1 VTSRSAAA
9 PDTRPLST
17 AEAPVPPRRG
27 AEFEG
32 TVTIRSRQ
40 TVADGVVSLEL
51 APSSGDGEAE
61 AEPLP
66 PWQPGAHIDVV
77 LPTGVTRQ
85 YSLCGPV
92 DAAGHSARWRI
103 AVLREPD
110 GRGGSQ
116 WIHDHVREG
125 DALRVRG
132 PRNNFPL
139 RPAARYLFVGGGIG
153 ITPLLPMI
161 AEAEAAGAEWSLLY
175 GGRTHGSMAFLP
187 ELAGYGERVS
197 VRPQDQYGLLDLAG
211 FLGGPDP
218 SALVYCCGPAP
229 LIDAVEAYCATWPSA
244 SLNVERF
251 AAAAGAGPAKGAA
264 AEQPIEVELRASG
277 MTLTVP
283 PELSVLKAVE
293 EAGVPVLSSC
303 EEGICGSCET
313 PVLDGE
319 VDHRDSLLTE
329 DERAANDTMLIC
341 VSRARGGRLVLDL

>member
-1 VTSRSAAA
+1 MTGPSTTAL
-9 PDTRPLST
+9 DTPGT
-17 AEAPVPPRRG
+17 TGTTTPAGPPRDTD
-27 AEFEG
+27 ADAVG
-32 TVTIRSRQ
+32 TVTVLSRR
-40 TVADGVVSLEL
+40 VEADGVVSLEL
-51 APSSGDGEAE
+51 GTRSG
-61 AEPLP
+61 EPLP

-92 DAAGHSARWRI
+92 GNTARWRV
-103 AVLREPD
+103 AVLREAD
-110 GRGGSQ
+110 GRGGSR
-116 WIHDHVREG
+116 WIHDHLHEG
-125 DALRVRG
+125 GELRVRG

-139 RPAARYLFVGGGIG
+139 RPTARYLFVAGGIG

-161 AEAEAAGAEWSLLY
+161 AEAEAAGADWSLLY
-175 GGRTHGSMAFLP
+175 GGGTRASMAFLP
-187 ELAGYGERVS
+187 ELEGYGDRVT
-197 VRPQDQYGLLDLAG
+197 VRPQDRYGHLDLAG
-211 FLGGPDP
+211 FLGEPDP
-218 SALVYCCGPAP
+218 SALVYCCGPAG
-229 LIDAVEAYCATWPSA
+229 LIDAVEAYCATWPA
-244 SLNVERF
+244 GSLNVERF
-251 AAAAGAGPAKGAA
+251 AAAAGQGPAEGAD
-264 AEQPIEVELRASG
+264 EQPIEVELQASG

-313 PVLDGE
+313 AVLDGE

>member
-1 VTSRSAAA
+1 MTSPSAAA
-9 PDTRPLST
+9 PDTHPLGSAGT
-17 AEAPVPPRRG
+17 GTPAAARRG
-27 AEFEG
+27 TEFEG
-32 TVTIRSRQ
+32 TVTVLARQ
-40 TVADGVVSLEL
+40 TVADGVVSLEV
-51 APSSGDGEAE
+51 APSAG
-61 AEPLP
+61 EPLP

-85 YSLCGPV
+85 YSLCGP
-92 DAAGHSARWRI
+92 AGDTARWRV

-116 WIHDHVREG
+116 WIHDHLVEG
-125 DALRVRG
+125 GELRVHG

-175 GGRTHGSMAFLP
+175 GGRTRASMAFLP
-187 ELAGYGERVS
+187 ELEGYGERLT

-211 FLGGPDP
+211 FLGAPDP
-218 SALVYCCGPAP
+218 SALVYCCGPAG
-229 LIDAVEAYCATWPSA
+229 LIDAVEAYCADWPTGA
-244 SLNVERF
+244 LNVERF
-251 AAAAGAGPAKGAA
+251 AAAAVRQPTGDE

-277 MTLTVP
+277 TTLTVP
-283 PELSVLKAVE
+283 PGLSVLKAVE
-293 EAGVPVLSSC
+293 QAGVPVLSSC

-313 PVLDGE
+313 AVLEGE

-329 DERAANDTMLIC
+329 EERAANDTMLIC
-341 VSRARGGRLVLDL
+341 VSRAWSGRLVLDL